1 MLEILVIGG
10 ANLDIKAK
18 CVNPHMAATS
28 NPALISYKPGGVAR
42 NIAHNLAR
50 LGTKV
55 SLLTVVG
62 EDDAGQGLL
71 RATADAG
78 VNVSLC
84 STAKGTTGTYLA
96 VLNEAGELVTA
107 ANDMAVLKA
116 ITPALIDS
124 NRKAI
129 AAAKFII
136 ADCNLPLPSLKAIA
150 KLAAEKLI
158 VEPVSFSKALKLYEL
173 LSASTVF
180 LATPNLDQIA
190 ALTLTREPHAAARI
204 LHKMGV
210 RNLVIHAGSLG
221 AYVSDQ
227 HDFTHLAARAT
238 KVIDVTGA
246 GDAAT
251 AGLVHGL
258 MQGLPLAKAAELGQE
273 MAARV
278 IASTASTLE

>member
-1 MLEILVIGG
+1 MSEVLVIGG
-10 ANLDIKAK
+10 ANIDITAK
-18 CVNPHMAATS
+18 CINPHMAATS
-28 NPALISYKPGGVAR
+28 NPAVISHKPGGVAR

-62 EDDAGQGLL
+62 GDEAGQGLL
-71 RATADAG
+71 RATAEAG

-84 STAKGTTGTYLA
+84 STAKGTTGTYIAMLD
-96 VLNEAGELVTA
+96 EAGELVTA
-107 ANDMAVLKA
+107 ANDMAVLRA

-124 NRKAI
+124 NRDAI
-129 AAAKFII
+129 ISAKFVI

-173 LSASTVF
+173 LGASAVF

-190 ALTLTREPHAAARI
+190 ALTLTREPQAASSI
-204 LHKMGV
+204 LRKMGV
-210 RNLVIHAGSLG
+210 KNLVIHAGSRG

-227 HDFTHLAARAT
+227 SDFTHLASSAT

-251 AGLVHGL
+251 AGLIHGL
-258 MQGLPLAKAAELGQE
+258 MQGMPLAKAAELGQE

>member
-1 MLEILVIGG
+1 MSEVLVIGG
-10 ANLDIKAK
+10 ANIDIKAK
-18 CVNPHMAATS
+18 CINPHMAATS
-28 NPALISYKPGGVAR
+28 NPAVISHKPGGVAR
-42 NIAHNLAR
+42 NVAHNLAR

-55 SLLTVVG
+55 SLLTAVG
-62 EDDAGQGLL
+62 GDEAGQGLL
-71 RATADAG
+71 RATAEAG
-78 VNVSLC
+78 VDVSLC
-84 STAKGTTGTYLA
+84 LTANGTTGTYLA
-96 VLNEAGELVTA
+96 MLNEAGELVTA
-107 ANDMAVLKA
+107 ANDMAVLRA

-124 NRKAI
+124 YRDAI
-129 AAAKFII
+129 ISAKFVI

-173 LSASTVF
+173 LGASAVF

-190 ALTLTREPHAAARI
+190 ALTLTREPQAASSI
-204 LHKMGV
+204 LRKMGV
-210 RNLVIHAGSLG
+210 KNLVIHAGSEG

-227 HDFTHLAARAT
+227 SDFTHVASSAT
-238 KVIDVTGA
+238 IVIDVTGA

-258 MQGLPLAKAAELGQE
+258 MQGMPLAKAAELGQE